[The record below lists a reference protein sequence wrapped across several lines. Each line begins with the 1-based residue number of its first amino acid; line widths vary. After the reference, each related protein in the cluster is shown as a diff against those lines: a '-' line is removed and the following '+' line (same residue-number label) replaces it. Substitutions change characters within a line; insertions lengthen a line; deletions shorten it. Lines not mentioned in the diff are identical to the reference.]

1 MLDEPANAM
10 ARASDGAALTGVPGS
25 EQEEAG
31 LRAAP
36 ASTESLLIVRS
47 YVGGRDDSELV
58 FLMASSISLVIHECW
73 MERLSESPASIDD
86 ALIATE
92 LPTPAPPRGEPG
104 VVGIVGP
111 SENGSFVVAVG
122 VI

>member
-1 MLDEPANAM
+1 MLDEPARAI
-10 ARASDGAALTGVPGS
+10 ARASEGAALTGVPGS

-58 FLMASSISLVIHECW
+58 LPMASSISLVIHECW
-73 MERLSESPASIDD
+73 MERLRELPASSDD
-86 ALIATE
+86 GLIATE
-92 LPTPAPPRGEPG
+92 PPTPAPPRGESG
-104 VVGIVGP
+104 VVGIGGQ
-111 SENGSFVVAVG
+111 SENGSFVAAVG
-122 VI
+122 VT